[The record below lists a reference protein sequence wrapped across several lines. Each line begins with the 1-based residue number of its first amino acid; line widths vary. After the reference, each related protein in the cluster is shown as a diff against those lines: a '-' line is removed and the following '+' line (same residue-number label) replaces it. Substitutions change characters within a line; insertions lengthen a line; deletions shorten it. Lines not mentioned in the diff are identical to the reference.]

1 MKKIS
6 LTGSGPAKPAAA
18 IAPATQEVLELF
30 FNTGIAY
37 HPLVLPAELPD
48 MVASFVVMKDPQGG
62 QVVSVRRAAP
72 AEDPDVEI
80 SILEHVGALSRIWIP
95 VPYQLSCPHAVQI
108 YLAPGGG
115 RRGSVKAI
123 LAIDTL
129 EHPDTKGRFLDRKL
143 DEGRPFR
150 PLEREETGGFLD
162 QPVIKE
168 FVRKLERTGV
178 DAAPFKLSALY
189 EVLAPYLPRIRFSRI
204 EMPAHASGQRSAQS
218 SGLSHGAEPI
228 DVSLVVDF
236 GNSRTTA
243 VLVEARDKG
252 LFAIP
257 LALRSTS
264 DPFSVA
270 EEAFDSRIAFLP
282 SPFEDQTAPLGTGEG
297 FTLPSIARLGREALD
312 RALETP
318 HRYTCSLSSPK
329 RYLWADVQND
339 DRWYFAAKQQGEY
352 RPIAGR
358 LLKYLVEEGGGAL
371 LRQDGPSAPPE
382 PRYAPRAMMLFAF
395 TEILTQAYSQIASM
409 EYRRFQGKEGNP
421 RVLRHVVLTYPSAMR
436 DEEKEVYETLVR
448 NAATLVA
455 YLLNIPE
462 DRRPN
467 SGEGDKF
474 LFVDEAQAAQMV
486 YLYQEV
492 AETFSGSMEDFVKV
506 YGDEAGKVRIASV
519 DIGGG
524 TTDVMIAEYAD
535 LLAGSGTSLT
545 IQQLF
550 QDGVNVAGD
559 EVCRAL
565 VEEAIFPQILH
576 QIESPSAR
584 AALIHLFAEGDAG
597 HGASWRTLKAKLVPY
612 FWLPLARC
620 LWAVAEG
627 FEIPG
632 HSEGRTYGVDD
643 IVTIFEGA
651 TFSTGVLAE
660 VDKFLEQT
668 APGFPGLRNI
678 FLKFD
683 RQEIERVIQDVM
695 REPLRRYADILAQ
708 FEVDILVLA
717 GRASAL
723 KCVRDLFLSELPVT
737 PPRIKSMSSYRV
749 GDWYPSKWRHN
760 GFIRDPKSTVTA
772 GATVLHMAAK
782 NRLAGFMLDRIEPAP
797 QKPIVGLYQESEPHI
812 GRASEL
818 FRDAETS
825 APVAYTSF
833 MRLGFRNV
841 DSPEMDATP
850 LFEVLPASPDAER
863 ALLRERVSLVFSRD
877 KKGQIHISDV
887 KTQKG
892 GASDGRSFTKDDF
905 RLRLKTLTSDR
916 YWLDTGVFR
925 SIVRY
930 L

>member
-6 LTGSGPAKPAAA
+6 LTGKGQSGPSGAAPP
-18 IAPATQEVLELF
+18 PATQEILELF

-37 HPLVLPAELPD
+37 HPLVIAGELPD
-48 MVASFVVMKDPQGG
+48 SVASFIVMKDPQGG
-62 QVVSVRRAAP
+62 QVVSVRRAQP

-80 SILEHVGALSRIWIP
+80 SVLEHLDALSRIWIP
-95 VPYQLSCPHAVQI
+95 VPYQLSCPHAVQL
-108 YLAPGGG
+108 YLVATGGS
-115 RRGSVKAI
+115 RGAVRAL

-129 EHPDTKGRFLDRKL
+129 EHPGASGRFLDRGL

-150 PLEREETGGFLD
+150 PLGRDETGGFLD

-168 FVRKLERTGV
+168 FVRRLERAGV

-189 EVLAPYLPRIRFSRI
+189 EAIGPYLPRIRLSRI
-204 EMPAHASGQRSAQS
+204 EAPGQSAGASAQA
-218 SGLSHGAEPI
+218 GLSHGAEPI
-228 DVSLVVDF
+228 DVSLVMDF

-257 LALRSTS
+257 LVLRSTS
-264 DPFSVA
+264 DPLTVL
-270 EEAFDSRIAFLP
+270 EETFDSRITFLP
-282 SPFEDQTAPLGTGEG
+282 SPFEDVTTPLGTGEG

-318 HRYTCSLSSPK
+318 HRYACSLSSPK
-329 RYLWADVQND
+329 RYLWSDVQND
-339 DRWYFAAKQQGEY
+339 DRWYFAAKQGGEF
-352 RPIAGR
+352 RPVSGR
-358 LLKYLVEEGGGAL
+358 LLKYIVEEGGGAV

-382 PRYAPRAMMLFAF
+382 PRYAPRTMMLFAF
-395 TEILTQAYSQIASM
+395 AEILSQAYSQIASM
-409 EYRRFQGKEGNP
+409 EYRHFQGKEGNP

-436 DEEKEVYETLVR
+436 DEEKEIYETLVR
-448 NAATLVA
+448 NATTLVS
-455 YLLNIPE
+455 YLLNIPD

-467 SGEGDKF
+467 AAESDRF
-474 LFVDEAQAAQMV
+474 LFVDEALAAQMV
-486 YLYQEV
+486 YVYQEV

-506 YGDEAGKVRIASV
+506 YGDETGKLRVASV

-524 TTDVMIAEYAD
+524 TTDVMIAEYTD

-545 IQQLF
+545 IKQLF
-550 QDGVNVAGD
+550 QDGVNIAGD

-565 VEEAIFPQILH
+565 VEDVLFPQILQ
-576 QIESPSAR
+576 QIEQPSAR
-584 AALIHLFAEGDAG
+584 AAFIHLFAEGDAG

-632 HSEGRTYGVDD
+632 QVEGRTYSVDD
-643 IVTIFEGA
+643 VVSIFEGA
-651 TFSTGVLAE
+651 TFSTAVLGEA
-660 VDKFLEQT
+660 DKFLEQT
-668 APGFPGLRNI
+668 APGFPGLRNV

-683 RQEIERVIQDVM
+683 RQEIERAIQEVL
-695 REPLRRYADILAQ
+695 REPLRRYSDILAQ
-708 FEVDILVLA
+708 YEVDILVLA

-723 KCVRDLFLSELPVT
+723 KCVRDLFLAELPVT
-737 PPRIKSMSSYRV
+737 PPRIKAMSSYRV
-749 GDWYPSKWRHN
+749 GDWYPSKWRQN
-760 GFIRDPKSTVTA
+760 GIIRDPKSTVTA

-797 QKPIVGLYQESEPHI
+797 QRPIIGLYQESEPHI
-812 GRASEL
+812 GRDSEL
-818 FRDAETS
+818 FREAETS
-825 APVAYTSF
+825 APIPYTSF

-841 DSPEMDATP
+841 DSPEMEASP
-850 LFEVLPASPDAER
+850 LFEVLPATPEAER
-863 ALLRERVSLVFSRD
+863 VLLRERVSLVFSRD
-877 KKGQIHISDV
+877 KRGQIHIADV

-892 GASDGRSFTKDDF
+892 GQPLTKDDF

-916 YWLDTGVFR
+916 YWIDTGVFK

>member
-6 LTGSGPAKPAAA
+6 LSGASQPRQSSPLVVT
-18 IAPATQEVLELF
+18 PTQEVLELF

-37 HPLVLPAELPD
+37 HPLTIAGELPD
-48 MVASFVVMKDPQGG
+48 VVASFVVMKDPQGG
-62 QVVSVRRAAP
+62 QAVSVRRAAP

-80 SILEHVGALSRIWIP
+80 SFLEHLSSFARMWIP
-95 VPYQLSCPHAVQI
+95 VPYQLSCAHSVQV
-108 YLAPGGG
+108 YLAPTGG
-115 RRGSVKAI
+115 RRGAVKAM

-129 EHPDTKGRFLDRKL
+129 EHPDTQGRFLDRKL

-150 PLEREETGGFLD
+150 PLDREETGGFLD
-162 QPVIKE
+162 QPVVKE
-168 FVRKLERTGV
+168 FVRRLERAGV

-189 EVLAPYLPRIRFSRI
+189 EILQPYLPRIRFSRI
-204 EMPAHASGQRSAQS
+204 EMPAPAGTGGAAQ
-218 SGLSHGAEPI
+218 LSHGAEPI
-228 DVSLVVDF
+228 DVSLIVDF

-252 LFAIP
+252 LLSIP
-257 LALRSTS
+257 LALRSSS
-264 DPFSVA
+264 DPFTVT
-270 EEAFDSRIAFLP
+270 EEAFDSRVAFLP
-282 SPFEDQTAPLGTGEG
+282 SPFEDTSVPLGTGEG
-297 FTLPSIARLGREALD
+297 FTLPTIARLGREALD

-318 HRYTCSLSSPK
+318 HRYVCSLSSPK

-352 RPIAGR
+352 RTVSGR
-358 LLKYLVEEGGGAL
+358 LLKYIVEEGGGAL

-382 PRYAPRAMMLFAF
+382 PRYAPRTMMLFAF
-395 TEILTQAYSQIASM
+395 AEILTQAYSQIASM
-409 EYRRFQGKEGNP
+409 DYRRFQGKEGNP

-436 DEEKEVYETLVR
+436 AEEKEVYETLVK
-448 NAATLVA
+448 NAAALVA
-455 YLLNIPE
+455 YLYNIPE

-467 SGEGDKF
+467 GGADEKF
-474 LFVDEAQAAQMV
+474 LFIDEAQAAQMV
-486 YLYQEV
+486 FLYQEV

-506 YGDEAGKVRIASV
+506 YGDDKGKVRIASV

-524 TTDVMIAEYAD
+524 TTDVMVAEYGD

-565 VEEAIFPQILH
+565 VEEILVPQILA
-576 QIESPSAR
+576 QIEAPAAR
-584 AALIHLFAEGDAG
+584 AAFIHLFAEGDAG

-620 LWAVAEG
+620 LWGVAEG

-632 HSEGRTYGVDD
+632 HVEGRAYGVDD
-643 IVTIFEGA
+643 VMTLFEGS
-651 TFSTGVLAE
+651 TFSTAVLAE
-660 VDKFLEQT
+660 VDKFLEEV
-668 APGFPGLRNI
+668 APGFPGLRNV
-678 FLKFD
+678 FFKFD
-683 RQEIERVIQDVM
+683 RQEIERVIQDAL
-695 REPLRRYADILAQ
+695 REPLRRYSDILAQ

-723 KCVRDLFLSELPVT
+723 KCVRDLFLAELPVT

-760 GFIRDPKSTVTA
+760 GVIRDPKSTVTA

-782 NRLAGFMLDRIEPAP
+782 NRLAGFMLDRIDPAP
-797 QKPIVGLYQESEPHI
+797 QKPIIGLYQESEPHI
-812 GRASEL
+812 GRDSEL

-825 APVAYTSF
+825 APIAYTSF

-841 DSPEMDATP
+841 DSPEMDASP
-850 LFEVLPASPDAER
+850 LFEVLPSTPEAER
-863 ALLRERVSLVFSRD
+863 ALLRERVGLVFGRD
-877 KKGQIHISDV
+877 KKGHVSIVDV
-887 KTQKG
+887 KGQKNG
-892 GASDGRSFTKDDF
+892 HPFTTADF

-925 SIVRY
+925 NIVRY